1 MSVET
6 KSKSARDQFTPV
18 IPEIAEDQK
27 TSYFVKND
35 HFNKTK
41 TYLKG
46 KEQKEFDQATW
57 RNLNI
62 GGVKMQLHKDVC
74 VTVDQLSKF
83 NTKAK
88 KHWLTE
94 RKGAAL
100 PKAASG
106 VIDAAK
112 NVLGLGDK
120 PEE

>member
-1 MSVET
+1 MSVQ
-6 KSKSARDQFTPV
+6 KQSKSARDQFTPV
-18 IPEIAEDQK
+18 VPEIAEDQQ

-57 RNLNI
+57 RNLHI

-74 VTVDQLSKF
+74 VTVDQLSRFKA
-83 NTKAK
+83 KAK

-94 RKGAAL
+94 RKGADL
-100 PKAASG
+100 PKAAGSI
-106 VIDAAK
+106 IDTAK
-112 NVLGLGDK
+112 NLVGLGDK
-120 PEE
+120 AEE

>member
-1 MSVET
+1 MSVQT
-6 KSKSARDQFTPV
+6 QSKSAREQFTPV
-18 IPEIAEDQK
+18 VPEIAEDQK

-94 RKGAAL
+94 RKGAAI
-100 PKAASG
+100 PK
-106 VIDAAK
+106 
-112 NVLGLGDK
+112 
-120 PEE
+120 EEK